1 MGRRTG
7 EILLTLVV
15 KGQEVTKTPE
25 KVPLG
30 VENTERSPHLL
41 LKKRRKTVPASAT
54 KIIDSGSHRHSKTVV
69 TDAADLSGLE
79 AQAQRWLEQYPQL
92 VGVCLNFNAHP
103 GNVVFGQETFCVAG
117 RGYLQEEFAGLTLRL
132 NPETFFQV
140 NTEAAEALLREIQGE
155 LNLQGHE
162 ILVDAYCG
170 IGTLSLPLAQQVQQ
184 VIGLEVQASA
194 IAQAQQNSE
203 FNQIKNISFQA
214 GTVETLLPN
223 LDVKPDIVV
232 LDPPRKGCDPR
243 VIEALIELQSQK
255 LVYMSCKPATLARD
269 LKLLC
274 ESGIY
279 RLTRIQPADFFPQT
293 SHVECAAFLV
303 KN

>member
-1 MGRRTG
+1 MGSS
-7 EILLTLVV
+7 
-15 KGQEVTKTPE
+15 
-25 KVPLG
+25 
-30 VENTERSPHLL
+30 SPAL
-41 LKKRRKTVPASAT
+41 
-54 KIIDSGSHRHSKTVV
+54 
-69 TDAADLSGLE
+69 
-79 AQAQRWLEQYPQL
+79 LEQYPQL